1 MVFYILSIYFH
12 YILLTKSLFEVFG
25 ILQCYK
31 SKSIYNATK
40 STNFLRVDFYTPF
53 LFLLE
58 RNIAIQAPF
67 ISGAPVSSS
76 AIQGQY
82 FNNLS
87 QNRSESINSSNSNQ
101 TTSTTTL
108 TPLVNARIHH
118 PQTHQ
123 LPPSHDHHQ
132 IVPSQY
138 TIVQQP
144 STMPNSSQHVNYPHA
159 LQAVLQQ
166 VPFKNWKN

>member
-1 MVFYILSIYFH
+1 MCIGIDCHVGWITKNKALQF
-12 YILLTKSLFEVFG
+12 LTAHEEL
-25 ILQCYK
+25 
-31 SKSIYNATK
+31 
-40 STNFLRVDFYTPF
+40 FLRVAFYTPF

-67 ISGAPVSSS
+67 ISGAPVSTS

-87 QNRSESINSSNSNQ
+87 QNRSESINPSNSNQ

-118 PQTHQ
+118 PQAHQ

-132 IVPSQY
+132 IAQSQY

-144 STMPNSSQHVNYPHA
+144 STIPNSSQHVNYPHA

-166 VPFKNWKN
+166 VPFKN

>member
-1 MVFYILSIYFH
+1 MFLIVAFFTHL
-12 YILLTKSLFEVFG
+12 
-25 ILQCYK
+25 
-31 SKSIYNATK
+31 
-40 STNFLRVDFYTPF
+40 FLRV
-53 LFLLE
+53 LE

-82 FNNLS
+82 FNSLS
-87 QNRSESINSSNSNQ
+87 QNRSESINPSNSNQ

-118 PQTHQ
+118 PQAHQ

-132 IVPSQY
+132 IAPSQY

-144 STMPNSSQHVNYPHA
+144 STIPNSSQHVNYPHA

-166 VPFKNWKN
+166 VPFKISKTN